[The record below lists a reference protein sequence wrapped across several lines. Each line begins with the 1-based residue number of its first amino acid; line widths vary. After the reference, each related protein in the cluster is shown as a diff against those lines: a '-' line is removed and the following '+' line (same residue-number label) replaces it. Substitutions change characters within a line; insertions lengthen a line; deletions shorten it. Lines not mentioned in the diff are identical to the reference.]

1 MNSMVRKGATFL
13 KKPILV
19 LLAVFGVMFLMMP
32 LAAARHKAEPKVEK
46 ILYIPHD
53 NRPISDKQT
62 AEVIQKLGYQVV
74 VPPENML
81 GDRQNLGNPE
91 ALWTWVE
98 QNAAGADAA
107 VISSDSMLYGSL
119 VGSRNHEYS
128 KEQVLSRAE
137 NFKAF
142 RKMFP
147 KLPLYVFGSI
157 MRTPRSGEASGHEEP
172 AYYRNYGTDIFR
184 YTVLK
189 DKSEVEGLTR
199 REKKEMAFLE
209 RLIPRKSLSD
219 WMGRREKNFAA
230 SEKLIEL
237 TRDNAFNYL
246 ALGRDDNAPY
256 SQTHLESRH
265 LAQEGRD
272 LDATRFQT
280 MAGIDEIG
288 MLMLTRAVNTIRHET
303 PFVYVRYN
311 CGRGGLTIPAYSDEK
326 ISASIQSAIAAAGG
340 MQVKSPDRADLVL
353 VVNTNPNGK
362 TLEANDRANDWTV
375 REGTKYVANI
385 ISEYVGKGYP
395 VAIADIAYAN
405 GADNALM
412 EELKAKGLLFKVRAY
427 AGWNTPTNSSGF
439 VLGEGMLTKHM
450 KDTDVD
456 ELLLTRY
463 LDDWAYQANVR
474 NIIAR
479 QLTWLRGDGVYGSLD
494 TKRDAVADRSTR
506 MISRFVEDNFP
517 PFKSLEEIQV
527 SFPWNRMFESDIQH
541 EEHKDLHYFMH

>member
-1 MNSMVRKGATFL
+1 MAMKGATFL
-13 KKPILV
+13 KKPMLA
-19 LLAVFGVMFLMMP
+19 LLAFFCVMFMMMP
-32 LAAARHKAEPKVEK
+32 LAFARHKTEPKVDK

-62 AEVIQKLGYQVV
+62 AEVIQKLGYQIV
-74 VPPENML
+74 VPPEDML
-81 GDRQNLGNPE
+81 GDRQNLGNPD

-98 QNAAGADAA
+98 QNAPGADAA

-119 VGSRNHEYS
+119 VGSRKHEYS
-128 KEQVLSRAE
+128 KEEILNRAE
-137 NFKAF
+137 KFQAF
-142 RKMFP
+142 RKEFP
-147 KLPLYVFGSI
+147 KLPLYVFSSI

-172 AYYRNYGTDIFR
+172 AYYRNYGSDIFR
-184 YTVLK
+184 YTVLR
-189 DKSEVEGLTR
+189 DKAEVEGLTR

-209 RLIPRKSLSD
+209 QLIPTKSLSD

-230 SEKLIEL
+230 NEKLIEL
-237 TRDNAFNYL
+237 TRNGAFNYL

-265 LAQEGRD
+265 LAQEGKD

-311 CGRGGLTIPAYSDEK
+311 WGRGEFTVPAYSDEK
-326 ISASIQSAIAAAGG
+326 ISASIQSAISAAGG
-340 MQVKSPDRADLVL
+340 MQVKAPERADLVL

-362 TLEANDRANDWTV
+362 TLEANDRANDGTA
-375 REGTKYVANI
+375 REGTKYIADI

-395 VAIADIAYAN
+395 VGIADIAYAN

-412 EELKAKGLLFKVRAY
+412 EELKTRGLLFKIRAY
-427 AGWNTPTNSSGF
+427 AGWNTPTNSTGF

-456 ELLLTRY
+456 QLLITRY

-474 NIIAR
+474 NTIAR

-494 TKRDAVADRSTR
+494 TKKDAVADRSTR
-506 MISRFVEDNFP
+506 MIMRFIENNFP

-541 EEHKDLHYFMH
+541 DEHREPHYFTH